1 MSVFVR
7 DARVVIGDG
16 TPALPRASVR
26 VEGERIAT
34 VGPEIAP
41 APGDTI
47 IEARGRVLM
56 PGFVDAHTHA
66 LWAGARLDEWEQR
79 LRGASYLEIL
89 AAGGGILSTV
99 RAVRAASEDQ
109 LARDLRRRLDQM
121 LREGTTTVEV
131 KSGYGLSTEH
141 ELKMLRATETAARG
155 FAGTVVPT
163 ALLGHAKDQD
173 PDGAAAFVDR
183 TIEETLP
190 AVHDAFPGVAVDAF
204 CEEGAW
210 SLGDC
215 RRLLERARAAGHP
228 LRLHVDQFHR
238 LGGLDL
244 AIELGARSV
253 DHLEASSPADLA
265 RLAAARVTG
274 VMLPASGFHTDGRYG
289 DARALLDAG
298 GTLVLASNCNPGSSP
313 TSSIPLVIAL
323 ARRRLRV
330 TIDEAIA
337 AVTSRAAALLGYR
350 ERGRIAPGL
359 RADAILL
366 RQTDERQ
373 LGHELGGN
381 PVDVVIS
388 AAAIACNDGAPSEKT
403 SKSRARDRGQRRIAA
418 PESRRLS
425 PSTCERGLEGRG
437 RVERLSHP
445 AGRECFRARPPASAL
460 P

>member
-1 MSVFVR
+1 MSLLVR
-7 DARVVIGDG
+7 DARVVAGDG
-16 TPALPRASVR
+16 TPALPRANVR
-26 VEGERIAT
+26 IEGDRIAA
-34 VGPEIAP
+34 VGPGIAP

-47 IEARGRVLM
+47 IEAHGRVLM

-66 LWAGARLDEWEQR
+66 LWAGDRLDEWEQR

-109 LARDLRRRLDQM
+109 LAHDLLRRLDHM

-141 ELKMLRATETAARG
+141 ELKMLRAIETAARG
-155 FAGTVVPT
+155 FAGTVVST
-163 ALLGHAKDQD
+163 ALLGHAKDAD
-173 PDGAAAFVDR
+173 AGGAAAFVDR
-183 TIEETLP
+183 TLEETLP
-190 AVHDAFPGVAVDAF
+190 AVHGAFPGITIDAF
-204 CEEGAW
+204 CEEAAW
-210 SLGDC
+210 SLADC
-215 RRLLERARAAGHP
+215 RRLLERARSLGHP
-228 LRLHVDQFHR
+228 LRLHADQFHR

-244 AIELGARSV
+244 AIELCARSV

-265 RLAAARVTG
+265 RLAAAGVTG
-274 VMLPASGFHTDGRYG
+274 VMLPATGFHTDGRYA

-323 ARRRLRV
+323 ARRQLHV

-337 AVTSRAAALLGYR
+337 AVTSRAAALLGFR
-350 ERGRIAPGL
+350 DRGRIAPGL

-366 RQTDERQ
+366 RHTDERQ

-381 PVDVVIS
+381 PVDV
-388 AAAIACNDGAPSEKT
+388 AIAA
-403 SKSRARDRGQRRIAA
+403 
-418 PESRRLS
+418 
-425 PSTCERGLEGRG
+425 G
-437 RVERLSHP
+437 RV
-445 AGRECFRARPPASAL
+445 SAQGAVCTQ
-460 P
+460 